1 MVAMVNIKFLISWW
15 PGCQNKKFVAQD
27 QNCKI
32 KLKKKVIEHL
42 NFLKIN
48 TKKSAQNKYEINEEI
63 ALTTHK
69 AELKA
74 VSSININTV
83 NSYL

>member
-1 MVAMVNIKFLISWW
+1 ML
-15 PGCQNKKFVAQD
+15 
-27 QNCKI
+27 
-32 KLKKKVIEHL
+32 EHL